1 MAYSHSQWLFY
12 KFIRNFTNKLV
23 KQLLHFYQNL
33 ILRKIWMRESF
44 HKFHTVQK
52 RKIEKE
58 RKSFL
63 QRKTMPTHLA
73 CRSACLRT
81 PNAHS
86 CAMQCALKVN
96 CQKLTSP
103 LSSSM
108 TGLISD
114 DNHDQL
120 ILLLLPMLLPW
131 PLNNW
136 KMRGVSGIYF
146 WHTHLRFTAQ
156 P

>member
-1 MAYSHSQWLFY
+1 MTE
-12 KFIRNFTNKLV
+12 KFRD
-23 KQLLHFYQNL
+23 
-33 ILRKIWMRESF
+33 
-44 HKFHTVQK
+44 FHTVQK
-52 RKIEKE
+52 KKIEKE

-96 CQKLTSP
+96 CQKLTLL

-120 ILLLLPMLLPW
+120 IVLPMLLP
-131 PLNNW
+131 
-136 KMRGVSGIYF
+136 
-146 WHTHLRFTAQ
+146 
-156 P
+156 